1 MNKRQWQILTTG
13 AIMTVAVMAFST
25 SHPPRP
31 VMGPIVEYAPGQYSR
46 TFTEA
51 FIPQWALLAALGLAA
66 LTWAF
71 VYRSRGRKTD

>member
-1 MNKRQWQILTTG
+1 MNGRQWQILATG
-13 AIMTVAVMAFST
+13 AVMTVAVMAFST

-31 VMGPIVEYAPGQYSR
+31 VVGPIVEHAPGQYSQ

-51 FIPQWALLAALGLAA
+51 FVPQWALLAALGLAV
-66 LTWAF
+66 LTGAF

>member
-1 MNKRQWQILTTG
+1 MNGRQWQILATG
-13 AIMTVAVMAFST
+13 AVMTVAVMAFGM

-31 VMGPIVEYAPGQYSR
+31 IAGPIVEHAPGQYSR

-51 FIPQWALLAALGLAA
+51 FIPQWALLAALGLAV
-66 LTWAF
+66 LTGAF